1 MLSATRIIE
10 LGAAKLNVSRMMRA
24 RGHALPPLEAEL
36 VKDDAEPTRVVAE
49 YASRALELGCSLCE
63 ALGGTYAGPLLPA
76 SGSELSALSEDTEPE
91 PQGRPPDVTTVVFLD
106 ENWDD
111 AKRRLKAASTDQLKQ
126 ALDAARLAPRPAG
139 QVPNV
144 LVVAPTA
151 LTSDARREI
160 LDIGAVLEGGSGA
173 RALGG
178 DGARVRVMLARELVL
193 PLVEHVGVPRH
204 TRLSAAAARRFVA
217 QCRVHPSQLAI
228 LPTSDPVAVF
238 YDYHEGDIVRITRP
252 TSVEFRVVSR
262 DLA

>member
-1 MLSATRIIE
+1 MLSTTRLIE

-36 VKDDAEPTRVVAE
+36 VADDADPTRVVAE

-63 ALGGTYAGPLLPA
+63 ALGGTYAVPAAPA
-76 SGSELSALSEDTEPE
+76 SGAW
-91 PQGRPPDVTTVVFLD
+91 PQGQPPDVTTVVFLD

-111 AKRRLKAASTDQLKQ
+111 AKRRIKAASTDQLKQ
-126 ALDAARLAPRPAG
+126 ALDAARLAPRPPG

-144 LVVAPTA
+144 VVVAPTA

-160 LDIGAVLEGGSGA
+160 LNIGAVLEGGSAA

-193 PLVEHVGVPRH
+193 PLAEHVGVPTH
-204 TRLSAAAARRFVA
+204 TRLSAEAARRFVA

-238 YDYHEGDIVRITRP
+238 YDYCEGDIVRVTRP
-252 TSVEFRVVSR
+252 TSVEFRIVSR
-262 DLA
+262 DLT